1 MLLSQMLLRPNIVPS
16 SSKTKI
22 LRYASSYTQ
31 FINGDWTS
39 AAADVIEVENP
50 STHEILAHVPKGT
63 PGDAE
68 LALSAAKEAQVSWEA
83 KAACERGQVLKNL
96 ANLMAEK

>member
-1 MLLSQMLLRPNIVPS
+1 MLLSQMLLRPTIVPAL
-16 SSKTKI
+16 SKTKI

-39 AAADVIEVENP
+39 ASADVIEVENP
-50 STHEILAHVPKGT
+50 STFEVLAHVPKGNLE
-63 PGDAE
+63 DAT
-68 LALSAAKEAQVSWEA
+68 LALSAAKEAQVQWEA